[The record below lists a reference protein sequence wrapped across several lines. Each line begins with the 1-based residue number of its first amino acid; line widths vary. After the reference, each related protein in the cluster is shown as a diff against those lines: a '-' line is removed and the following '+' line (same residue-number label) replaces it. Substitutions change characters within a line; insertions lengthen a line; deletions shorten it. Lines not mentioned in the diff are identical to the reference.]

1 MKFNKILVTALFLSF
16 SFTQAQQVAK
26 GYVYE
31 DANNNGKK
39 IDVKK
44 VLQTFLLVMG

>member
-1 MKFNKILVTALFLSF
+1 MKKNFLTLLLLFATIIAYS
-16 SFTQAQQVAK
+16 QQIAK

-39 IDVKK
+39 TVVKRA
-44 VLQTFLLVMG
+44 FRM